1 MENRMGNAGK
11 IQENKPPEKSIE
23 NPEKKVQQEGAS
35 MDEITGDLDDNLEKY
50 KDGDQ
55 LLPDNTYVLNENRY
69 ETDEQGRPIHVEA
82 KVERTPE
89 NPRDNEAQG
98 KVGGKDRREGDQ
110 GGHIIGRDLSGD
122 GGVGNLVPM
131 DARINQSDYKRM
143 ENDIKRALDEGHEV
157 KVTVDFEYSGD
168 SKRPDKI
175 KSTVEIDG
183 KKTEYAFDN
192 NMDGSLE
199 GRLQE
204 RYSGSDLEV
213 VQGSLEETG
222 GVISSIKDEYD
233 AAGNLQ
239 ETTVTITYVDA
250 ETGKTMRV
258 PVSIS
263 AGGAT

>member
-1 MENRMGNAGK
+1 
-11 IQENKPPEKSIE
+11 
-23 NPEKKVQQEGAS
+23 
-35 MDEITGDLDDNLEKY
+35 
-50 KDGDQ
+50 
-55 LLPDNTYVLNENRY
+55 
-69 ETDEQGRPIHVEA
+69 
-82 KVERTPE
+82 
-89 NPRDNEAQG
+89 
-98 KVGGKDRREGDQ
+98 
-110 GGHIIGRDLSGD
+110 
-122 GGVGNLVPM
+122 
-131 DARINQSDYKRM
+131 
-143 ENDIKRALDEGHEV
+143 
-157 KVTVDFEYSGD
+157 
-168 SKRPDKI
+168 
-175 KSTVEIDG
+175 
-183 KKTEYAFDN
+183 
-192 NMDGSLE
+192 MDGSLE

>member
-1 MENRMGNAGK
+1 MEQHFAEAVKM
-11 IQENKPPEKSIE
+11 QENELPENKIE
-23 NPEKKVQQEGAS
+23 NEEKTIKEGS
-35 MDEITGDLDDNLEKY
+35 SIDELTSDLDDNGEKY

-55 LLPDNTYVLNENRY
+55 LLPNNTYVLNETQY
-69 ETDEQGRPIHVEA
+69 ETDDMGRIVHVEA
-82 KVERTPE
+82 HPERTPE

-122 GGVGNLVPM
+122 GGAGNLVPM
-131 DARINQSDYKRM
+131 DSRINQSDYKRM
-143 ENDIKRALDEGHEV
+143 ENDEKRALDAGAEV
-157 KVTVDFEYSGD
+157 KKTVDLEYSGD

-175 KSTVEIDG
+175 KVTLEIDG
-183 KKTEYAFDN
+183 KKTEYVFDN

-199 GRLQE
+199 GQVQE
-204 RYSGSDLEV
+204 RFSGSDLAV
-213 VQGSLEETG
+213 VQDGLKETG

-239 ETTVTITYVDA
+239 ETTVTITYVDT
-250 ETGKTMRV
+250 ETGKTMRM

-263 AGGAT
+263 AGGAA